1 MDHLVLEY
9 DRKAYGRSFGRY
21 NGRKLRPQWK
31 GKNFLFRSFGR
42 KVTFS
47 WKCPLAAERSSYGR
61 NYDLAVLLKEHFF
74 SWKSCLTA
82 VRAPFG
88 RKNPY
93 GRILRLRCK
102 WDFFNLPYYGC
113 GERPKTPFGRTLLF
127 IWHLLRVLNVSAS
140 WASKKS
146 SLPTTNLTHS
156 SMSWVR
162 FLPL

>member
-1 MDHLVLEY
+1 MVFCHCKIPGKMHQICLSLARHWAPGKHQFYVEY

-61 NYDLAVLLKEHFF
+61 NYGLAVLLKEHFF

-113 GERPKTPFGRTLLF
+113 GERPKTPFGRTLVK
-127 IWHLLRVLNVSAS
+127 WE
-140 WASKKS
+140 
-146 SLPTTNLTHS
+146 P
-156 SMSWVR
+156 
-162 FLPL
+162 